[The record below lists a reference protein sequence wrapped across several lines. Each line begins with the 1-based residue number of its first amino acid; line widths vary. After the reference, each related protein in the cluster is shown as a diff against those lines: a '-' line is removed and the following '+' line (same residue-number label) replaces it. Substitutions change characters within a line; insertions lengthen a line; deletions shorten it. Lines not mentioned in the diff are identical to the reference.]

1 MKKITFLGGG
11 SLRLLPILRGVFHDT
26 PTVVDGG
33 EIRLVDLNLER
44 AEAVARLL
52 RACPEYKT
60 VNCKVIVT
68 DNLDSA
74 LEGTDILYLT
84 MAAIREPSNAKAL
97 FLGKEYGYLSTDQLS
112 MNGAFL
118 ALRLGNLMMTLARKL
133 EKLSPNAI
141 MLIFPNPVS
150 VYSCMVNTY
159 TKIKALGICG
169 GFGNH
174 KWDLSRLCG
183 RNEFDPN
190 WNVVAAG
197 VNHCSFI
204 LRGEYKGEDLYSSV
218 LPRIL
223 NDSWK
228 CMDCSEISP
237 VPVFLEYALND
248 LCTMYRKYKTM
259 IFSTENDGLD
269 HIFTD
274 HEQKVIDWELK
285 RLGTDDFEKI
295 RQKSLDVIQK
305 RFAAFIDIA
314 KNAESVDWEN
324 DPKTNPNL
332 ERNYT
337 DITIPIL
344 KALDGIEP
352 MRIVASRPNYGA
364 IAGMPEMAAVE
375 YSMDLYK
382 DTITPVENLYIPS
395 PFKGLIAS
403 LSEFQTL
410 QADAIAQQDPALFGA
425 ALDAY
430 PVNQFSSKRKEFF
443 SKMFDAYDDLDPM
456 WRKSL
461 DYLC

>member
-1 MKKITFLGGG
+1 MNEKN
-11 SLRLLPILRGVFHDT
+11 V
-26 PTVVDGG
+26 
-33 EIRLVDLNLER
+33 RLVSIELLN
-44 AEAVARLL
+44 
-52 RACPEYKT
+52 YK
-60 VNCKVIVT
+60 NVT
-68 DNLDSA
+68 Q
-74 LEGTDILYLT
+74 G
-84 MAAIREPSNAKAL
+84 
-97 FLGKEYGYLSTDQLS
+97 
-112 MNGAFL
+112 
-118 ALRLGNLMMTLARKL
+118 KL
-133 EKLSPNAI
+133 EMPCAANRD
-141 MLIFPNPVS
+141 F
-150 VYSCMVNTY
+150 SCDRSE
-159 TKIKALGICG
+159 ILGIYG
-169 GFGNH
+169 QNGSG
-174 KWDLSRLCG
+174 KTTVIEALSLTKFLLSG
-183 RNEFDPN
+183 MPLPKE
-190 WNVVAAG
+190 AA
-197 VNHCSFI
+197 
-204 LRGEYKGEDLYSSV
+204 D
-218 LPRIL
+218 
-223 NDSWK
+223 
-228 CMDCSEISP
+228 
-237 VPVFLEYALND
+237 
-248 LCTMYRKYKTM
+248 
-259 IFSTENDGLD
+259 
-269 HIFTD
+269 
-274 HEQKVIDWELK
+274 
-285 RLGTDDFEKI
+285 
-295 RQKSLDVIQK
+295 
-305 RFAAFIDIA
+305 DIA

-443 SKMFDAYDDLDPM
+443 SRMFDAYDDLDPM